1 MADVGFIMNPEFL
14 RDLDWVTSQMPR
26 TARAIAALPDLS
38 GVRLACSMHPEIK
51 MAPAMLGLL
60 QRGAELFLITC
71 NPATVSDPFV
81 EYCTAQGSPRF
92 CRARNVKKADH
103 DRSILAALDFAPTHL
118 CEMGADLT
126 AALIA
131 GQHSTAFARDLKPQE
146 AARRDLQRSKDRF
159 PIRFSTGMICRSKK
173 VCTTVTWSV

>member
-1 MADVGFIMNPEFL
+1 MNPEFL

-38 GVRLACSMHPEIK
+38 GVRLACSMHLEIK

-81 EYCTAQGSPRF
+81 EYCTAQGARAF
-92 CRARNVKKADH
+92 AARCGRGRCRPWSGTSRLLSGNF
-103 DRSILAALDFAPTHL
+103 IMPTSDSFSCLHG
-118 CEMGADLT
+118 E
-126 AALIA
+126 I
-131 GQHSTAFARDLKPQE
+131 STANTLGASL
-146 AARRDLQRSKDRF
+146 
-159 PIRFSTGMICRSKK
+159 
-173 VCTTVTWSV
+173 TVTGSRRILRTVTLPQWTTQRPSAKPPSCGW